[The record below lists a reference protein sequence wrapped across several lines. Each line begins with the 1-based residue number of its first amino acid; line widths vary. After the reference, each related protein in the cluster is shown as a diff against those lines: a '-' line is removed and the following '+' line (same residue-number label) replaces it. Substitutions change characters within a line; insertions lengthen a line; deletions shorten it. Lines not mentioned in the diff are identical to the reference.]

1 MKLNIVDTSIVL
13 ARAGVSHQLVIAS
26 PVTVHLFHEGDQVA
40 DLTSKVRNIDD
51 LKNHIRKIQLLLNKK
66 VYVNFQGRKLV
77 LDKHGKDFDDAST
90 EILDSR
96 DRQ

>member
-13 ARAGVSHQLVIAS
+13 AHAGVSHQLVIAS
-26 PVTVHLFHEGDQVA
+26 PVTVHLFHEGTQVS

-51 LKNHIRKIQLLLNKK
+51 VKNHVREIERNLNKK
-66 VYVNFQGRKLV
+66 VYVNFHGRKLV

-96 DRQ
+96 DR